1 MANFRFELNNKPTRN
16 KRYTILLCVSVGGKR
31 KRITT
36 PISVEKPAHFN
47 CKCKGD
53 NWIRASVPDSKKWN
67 TQLHDILEEAQT
79 KYMELAESQQA
90 SSSNV
95 VDRIKQKEKSASFME
110 FARHRTSEI
119 LNAGG
124 FRNWK
129 KYNGTLNKLEAFLK
143 SIRKSDLLFNELN
156 AEFLTKFDSYL
167 HSLRNER
174 NPEKLLHVNT
184 IEVILTNMK
193 SLVMKAIELGYLD
206 PTHNPFLAFKYS
218 CVRTEKEKLTT
229 NELEALMALELKE
242 GSLLWHC
249 RNYFFFSL
257 YCAGIRAGDLIQ
269 LRWKNVYQKDGE
281 IRLHYQM
288 GKNHKV
294 RDLVLVEQAKAILE
308 HYNTGNQSPNDF
320 IFPLLDASKPYTQ
333 ATTQSEID
341 TLPVD
346 TKMKLLSD
354 VSAKNA
360 LINKYLK
367 MLASM
372 AGIEKKLSMHIA
384 RHSFASVAMHEGTDN
399 SIIKNLM
406 AHSSL
411 AITENYMG
419 NFDTNSTD
427 EALKKIFTPK
437 PSEASGIEAKRSHL
451 ASLLAS
457 LSEDDI
463 NLLLASISAS
473 HPL

>member
-1 MANFRFELNNKPTRN
+1 M
-16 KRYTILLCVSVGGKR
+16 
-31 KRITT
+31 
-36 PISVEKPAHFN
+36 
-47 CKCKGD
+47 
-53 NWIRASVPDSKKWN
+53 
-67 TQLHDILEEAQT
+67 
-79 KYMELAESQQA
+79 
-90 SSSNV
+90 
-95 VDRIKQKEKSASFME
+95 
-110 FARHRTSEI
+110 
-119 LNAGG
+119 
-124 FRNWK
+124 
-129 KYNGTLNKLEAFLK
+129 
-143 SIRKSDLLFNELN
+143 
-156 AEFLTKFDSYL
+156 
-167 HSLRNER
+167 
-174 NPEKLLHVNT
+174 
-184 IEVILTNMK
+184 
-193 SLVMKAIELGYLD
+193 
-206 PTHNPFLAFKYS
+206 
-218 CVRTEKEKLTT
+218 
-229 NELEALMALELKE
+229 
-242 GSLLWHC
+242 
-249 RNYFFFSL
+249 
-257 YCAGIRAGDLIQ
+257 
-269 LRWKNVYQKDGE
+269 
-281 IRLHYQM
+281 
-288 GKNHKV
+288 
-294 RDLVLVEQAKAILE
+294 EQAKAILE

-320 IFPLLDASKPYTQ
+320 IFPLLDASKPYTH